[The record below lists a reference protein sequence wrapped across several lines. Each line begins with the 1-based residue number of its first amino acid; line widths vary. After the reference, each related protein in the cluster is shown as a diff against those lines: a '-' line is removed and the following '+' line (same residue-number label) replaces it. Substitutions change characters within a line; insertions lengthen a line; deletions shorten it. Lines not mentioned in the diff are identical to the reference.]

1 MKKRTRF
8 IDEMRHE
15 DESPPSSKSV
25 RCLPKSSDR
34 ILDAP
39 NLMDDYYLNVLDW
52 GSNNVLAVA
61 LGSTLYLWS
70 ADTGKVRVLMEVEED
85 HYLTSVAWGGD
96 GNTISVG
103 TSNSDIQIWD
113 CKAQRKIR
121 SLSGHMKRVGCLAWN
136 GSLLTSGSGDS
147 TIINR
152 DVRSRSNIVSRLRAH
167 AQEVCGLRWSGSGNQ
182 LASGGNDNLLHIWD
196 ASVMASSSQGYLH
209 RLTEHRAAVKAIA
222 WCPYQSNILAS
233 GGGTAD
239 RCIKMWNTQTGQC
252 ISSTDTQSQVCALEW
267 NRHQKEILSSHGYSQ
282 NQLSLWRYPSM
293 TKLGE
298 LKGHTSR
305 VLYLSQS
312 PDGTTVVSASADET
326 LRFWKVFVPPQAS
339 KKLKEDDSP
348 LSLKFSHIR

>member
-1 MKKRTRF
+1 MKKRARLVDETR
-8 IDEMRHE
+8 RQ
-15 DESPPSSKSV
+15 DESPTSARSF
-25 RCLPKSSDR
+25 RCLPKSPER
-34 ILDAP
+34 VLDAP
-39 NLMDDYYLNVLDW
+39 NLVDDYYLNVLDW
-52 GSNNVLAVA
+52 GCNNVLAVA

-70 ADTGKVRVLMEVEED
+70 ADTGKVRVLMEVED
-85 HYLTSVAWGGD
+85 NHYLSSVAWGGD
-96 GNTISVG
+96 GNRIAVG
-103 TSNSDIQIWD
+103 TSHSDIQIWD
-113 CKAQRKIR
+113 CKEMRKIR
-121 SLSGHMKRVGCLAWN
+121 SLPGHTERVGCLAWN
-136 GSLLTSGSGDS
+136 GSLLTSASGDKA
-147 TIINR
+147 IINR
-152 DVRSRSNIVSRLRAH
+152 DVRSRSNLESRLHAH
-167 AQEVCGLRWSGSGNQ
+167 SGEVCGLRWSSSGNQ

-196 ASVMASSSQGYLH
+196 ISSMSSSQGYLH

-239 RCIKMWNTQTGQC
+239 RCVKMWNTQTGQC

-267 NRHQKEILSSHGYSQ
+267 NTHQKEILSSHGYSQ
-282 NQLSLWRYPSM
+282 YQLSLWRYPSM
-293 TKLGE
+293 TKMGD

-312 PDGTTVVSASADET
+312 PDGTTVVSAGADET